1 MSLRNT
7 AAQWG
12 SLSKT
17 FHWLIVALLIIQG
30 ILGLVMGDFPRE
42 TRMALT
48 ALHKSIGIT
57 ILFLAVARLAWVLYN
72 GRPGPAPGVTPV
84 QYRLSLL
91 VEGSMYLLLFALLIT
106 GWLMVS
112 YGGRPLEWF
121 GLFQLPALVGENHD
135 LHERLEGV
143 HEVLFWALTLLAAGH
158 AGMAIYHHLFQRDPT
173 LSRMAPKGW
182 LRDPRE

>member
-57 ILFLAVARLAWVLYN
+57 ILFLAQVYGMHLPLGEQVLVLVLCILGGIGTASIQSGSLPVIAMICGIVGLKPEGIGIILGVNTFLDMCRTSLNVTGDLAMAVVVAKRSGEQDLPDENRLD
-72 GRPGPAPGVTPV
+72 
-84 QYRLSLL
+84 
-91 VEGSMYLLLFALLIT
+91 EI
-106 GWLMVS
+106 
-112 YGGRPLEWF
+112 
-121 GLFQLPALVGENHD
+121 VG
-135 LHERLEGV
+135 
-143 HEVLFWALTLLAAGH
+143 
-158 AGMAIYHHLFQRDPT
+158 
-173 LSRMAPKGW
+173 
-182 LRDPRE
+182 